1 MDIFDEKIAL
11 EKVDGNRELMLE
23 LLGMMIAELPKNISA
38 LELAIQNGSK
48 DEKWNIAH
56 KLTGSTA
63 YCGVPALQASAKA
76 LENSIKNDMN
86 DIELCFNNTKREAEN
101 IIRYHQDNFS

>member
-1 MDIFDEKIAL
+1 MDIFDEKISL

-23 LLGMMIAELPKNISA
+23 LLSMMINELPRSIAEL
-38 LELAIQNGSK
+38 ETVFQNGDK

-63 YCGVPALQASAKA
+63 YCGVPALQASARA
-76 LENSIKNDMN
+76 LENSIKNDLD
-86 DIELCFNNTKREAEN
+86 DIASRITEVKREAEN
-101 IIRYHQDNFS
+101 IIRYQQENFL

>member
-23 LLGMMIAELPKNISA
+23 LFGMMITELPKNIA
-38 LELAIQNGSK
+38 ELESSLQNGDK

-63 YCGVPALQASAKA
+63 YCGVPALQACAKA
-76 LENSIKNDMN
+76 LENSIKNDMD
-86 DIELCFNNTKREAEN
+86 DIELRFDDARREVEN
-101 IIRYHQDNFS
+101 AIRYYQENFV

>member
-1 MDIFDEKIAL
+1 MKIFDEKIAL

-23 LLGMMIAELPKNISA
+23 LFSMMIAELPRNISA
-38 LELAIQNGSK
+38 LEAAIQNGDK

-76 LENSIKNDMN
+76 LESSIKNDME
-86 DIELCFNNTKREAEN
+86 DIESRFEDACREVEN
-101 IIRYHQDNFS
+101 VLRYHQENFL

>member
-23 LLGMMIAELPKNISA
+23 LLGMMMSELPRNIEE
-38 LELAIQNGSK
+38 LENAIHNGSH
-48 DEKWNIAH
+48 EAKWNIAH

-76 LENSIKNDMN
+76 LEHSIKNGMD
-86 DIELCFNNTKREAEN
+86 DILTKFDEVQHQANTLM
-101 IIRYHQDNFS
+101 RYYQEHFV